1 MPKSIARDYYIWRLL
16 NETRVTKEEAIKAY
30 SLVYKKSYKI
40 KKAIRKRLGYLPE
53 KVKKRDSKNFIIYPE
68 VAVKKSKKE
77 LKKLYDKILKQGRY
91 SDVLKVMTSDN
102 PFETLKSLSPRTF
115 CYIFNRCKTDY
126 RKKYL
131 NHPISKEYLDK
142 LSKEWLFN
150 SSIFKIITTKEL
162 DRLRYSLLNIDTKR
176 LPFKSVFLLGI
187 NAVTF
192 NKIDKAIKFFEVA
205 KTKIDKQSSIDKCN
219 FWLYLLTKN
228 RKYLKLLEKS
238 QQINIYTLKARD
250 ILNIPYP
257 KPNIPNLK
265 LSLVKYFNLY
275 DPIDWTNIKISI
287 KEHPETV
294 EFLADNYASS
304 ITEGI
309 YAYLKEKA
317 SNYKVEY
324 FAMPY
329 RDAMLGK
336 SKERIAL
343 LYAIA
348 RQESRFIPAS
358 ISPSY
363 ALGMMQIMPFLIKHL
378 AKQRGEKID
387 LDDMF
392 NPYISID
399 YANTHLNYL
408 TKYLYHPL
416 FIAYGYNG
424 GIGFTKR
431 TLTKRKL
438 FQNGK
443 YEPFLSMELID
454 YEESKEYAKKVLA
467 NYIIY
472 FNLLGGNIKISKLLE
487 QLDKPLL
494 TDSFR

>member
-1 MPKSIARDYYIWRLL
+1 M
-16 NETRVTKEEAIKAY
+16 
-30 SLVYKKSYKI
+30 
-40 KKAIRKRLGYLPE
+40 
-53 KVKKRDSKNFIIYPE
+53 
-68 VAVKKSKKE
+68 
-77 LKKLYDKILKQGRY
+77 
-91 SDVLKVMTSDN
+91 
-102 PFETLKSLSPRTF
+102 
-115 CYIFNRCKTDY
+115 
-126 RKKYL
+126 
-131 NHPISKEYLDK
+131 
-142 LSKEWLFN
+142 
-150 SSIFKIITTKEL
+150 
-162 DRLRYSLLNIDTKR
+162 RYSLLNIDTKR